1 MTRFVSAALLASL
14 ISACAGSRKGADAG
28 RGASTGGGPAAAS
41 ATGTPGAPH
50 AITGNAPAA
59 PTATGTPA
67 ADTTGAASGSQGTQ
81 GQTCE
86 DGKCARG
93 LECISYYGFAGSAG
107 PKFTACEIRCQMSGK
122 PACPSGQTCVT
133 ISDGP
138 GSVCRPPDM

>member
-1 MTRFVSAALLASL
+1 MTRYVSAALLASL

-28 RGASTGGGPAAAS
+28 GGPSTGGGPAAAS
-41 ATGTPGAPH
+41 AAGTPGAPL
-50 AITGNAPAA
+50 ATTGNASA
-59 PTATGTPA
+59 PTAIGTPA
-67 ADTTGAASGSQGTQ
+67 ADTTGAASASQGTQ

-93 LECISYYGFAGSAG
+93 LECISYYGFAGTAG

-122 PACPSGQTCVT
+122 PACPSGQSCVT

-138 GSVCRPPDM
+138 GSVCRPPGM